1 MAGGTRA
8 LGATGEAGSI
18 MDVNAFMP
26 DEAALASLKTDL
38 EEYNRQRL
46 DAAQQSRSRLWVFLA
61 GYTVVFLAVLFFIGS
76 QTRDGIFSGFGVV
89 ALVFGALAY
98 IFVYGFAMSPAIKLQ
113 QSFRDY
119 LIPRIFGFIDEV
131 KYQRGGVPTTHDY
144 IPKAAIGT
152 FNRQS
157 FDDSIRGKYDVMG
170 FEAFEA
176 TYSYKAGK
184 NTSQIFRGIVV
195 AFQLPQNFPGIVVA
209 TKAVGNVSRFM
220 RDLFGRGG
228 LEPVTTGDAAI
239 DQTYE
244 FRSNNPRDAIS
255 LINPR
260 FIEALDDLRDLW
272 PEAPSRV
279 AISEGS
285 GFVLL
290 PTKKNF
296 FELPKIWVACDY
308 ASHIEPL
315 VHDMVGLL
323 RVATLVRGA
332 VSPEEQR
339 SFGTQ
344 S

>member
-1 MAGGTRA
+1 
-8 LGATGEAGSI
+8 

-26 DEAALASLKTDL
+26 DEAALASLRTDL
-38 EEYNRQRL
+38 DEYNRQRL
-46 DAAQQSRSRLWVFLA
+46 EAARQSRSRLWLFLA
-61 GYTVVFLAVLFFIGS
+61 AYTVVYLAVLYFIGT
-76 QTRDGIFSGFGVV
+76 QTSRGIISGLGMV

-98 IFVYGFAMSPAIKLQ
+98 LLVYGFAMSPASKLQ

-144 IPKAAIGT
+144 IPKAAIGS

-157 FDDSIRGKYDVMG
+157 FDDSIRGTYDGMG

-176 TYSYKAGK
+176 VYSYKAGK
-184 NTSQIFRGIVV
+184 NTSQVFRGIVI
-195 AFQLPQNFPGIVVA
+195 AFQLPQNFRGIVVA

-228 LEPVTTGDAAI
+228 LGPVTTGDAAI

-244 FRSNNPRDAIS
+244 FRSNNPRDAVS

-308 ASHIEPL
+308 SSHIQPL

-323 RVATLVRGA
+323 RVAALVRGA
-332 VSPEEQR
+332 VSPGAERQA
-339 SFGTQ
+339 G
-344 S
+344 